1 MEGFIERKFEHLFM
15 IKILVVEDTQFKA
28 SKIRSVLESIK
39 GCIFEIVVDLVGARK
54 ALQNQFHLL
63 ILDLHLPERFS
74 ESPIESKGLEFVLEL
89 KKSRRLKVPDHIL
102 GLTEHIEIHQKY
114 KSAFDENLTSL
125 VQYDPSKQD
134 WENKIKSKID
144 EIANSSL
151 TNQSPNAIEFDVAF
165 ITALRVPEL
174 DAVLELD
181 YNWEKK
187 KVNND
192 TANYFVGKIANTDN
206 TNLNVVA
213 THLPQMGM
221 VATATSAMKLIQHFR
236 PRYLIMTGICGGVEG
251 KVNLGDVV
259 ISDMSFDL
267 ESGKIVLDKDL
278 KQGFEP
284 DYRVIPLNSSLK
296 EAFMDLST
304 DRKVLSEIKSMWKG
318 DRPSQEFSV
327 HIGPVGSG
335 AAVIS
340 NKDYI
345 ENKIKHQR
353 KLIAIDMESYAVFY
367 SAEYCTKPQPIPI
380 SIKSVSDYANPDKSD
395 NMQKY
400 CAVMSARTT
409 DYIIRNILTFD

>member
-1 MEGFIERKFEHLFM
+1 M
-15 IKILVVEDTQFKA
+15 IKILVVEDTPVKA
-28 SKIRSVLESIK
+28 SKIRSVLESVQ
-39 GCIFEIVVDLVGARK
+39 GCSFEIVVDLVGARK
-54 ALQNQFHLL
+54 ALQQHIHLL

-74 ESPIESKGLEFVLEL
+74 ELPIDSKGLEFILEL
-89 KKSRRLKVPDHIL
+89 KKSRRLKIPDHIL
-102 GLTEHIEIHQKY
+102 GLTEHTKVHEKY

-125 VQYDPSKQD
+125 VQYDPAKQG
-134 WENKIKSKID
+134 WENKIKSKIE
-144 EIANSSL
+144 EIANSSIM
-151 TNQSPNAIEFDVAF
+151 NRSPDGIEYDIAF
-165 ITALRVPEL
+165 ITALRMPEL
-174 DAVLELD
+174 DAVLDLD

-187 KVNND
+187 KITND
-192 TANYFVGKIANTDN
+192 AANYFVGKIPHSDKKH
-206 TNLNVVA
+206 LNVVA

-236 PRYLIMTGICGGVEG
+236 PKYIIMTGICGGVEG

-267 ESGKIVLDKDL
+267 ESGKIVLDKDGN
-278 KQGFEP
+278 QGFEP

-296 EAFMDLST
+296 EAFMDLS
-304 DRKVLSEIKSMWKG
+304 DNRSVLADIKSKWKG
-318 DRPSQEFSV
+318 DRVSQELSI

-353 KLIAIDMESYAVFY
+353 KLIAIDMESYAIFY
-367 SAEYCTKPQPIPI
+367 CAEYCTKPQPIPI
-380 SIKSVSDYANPDKSD
+380 LVKSVSDYANPDKTD

-400 CAVMSARTT
+400 CATMSANTV
-409 DYIIRNILTFD
+409 DHIIKNILAFDNAD